1 MLAPRVSPAWSVR
14 GGAPPRRPLPRSS
27 SSSSRSSSRVPPIP
41 GGRDVDVRST
51 LATRATKDDILGTLV
66 TSLAEAA
73 REKIEKDFNELIL
86 EPFAE
91 PDPPTGLVPP
101 TDLADPDSKFVTV
114 RVRGESVDVHYKE
127 RLPPPG
133 RSGGESSSSS
143 VDALV
148 CLHGANGSEFS
159 FRNLLP
165 RVAAESGVRA
175 VAFDR
180 PPYGLSSRP
189 ALPPA
194 SSSDDAAGGANFVYT
209 PEGQAELTLAVMDA
223 LGIRKAALLGH
234 SAGAPVALD
243 AACAAPERCPEL
255 VFVAPAVFLG
265 EEEEEDDS
273 SDAPSDARR
282 RSSSNE
288 RSRGGDLRVRGGVVE
303 TETEPPATLSSA
315 PRTRSSRSSRGGGGG
330 GGGILR
336 LPLDRALRFAWFR
349 FLISRDSTGLNVVRG
364 SVRRQT
370 AAVEEGRAYPD
381 LPADVRAA
389 YVRPTKTVGWDEGLL
404 QLFRGGSFGGDGA
417 EKARR
422 RLPRLA
428 DAGARA
434 VVVVGTEDR
443 TTPPALAEGLRD
455 ALVRAG
461 VRDVRFERLRGG
473 GHLPMEQEAGGVRD
487 AFERVVAETLRAT
500 TPEPTTTGG
509 KGGAETGGDDGT
521 NDRPDEREAEEM
533 AAGDDD
539 LTAEAKVVKAADAPT
554 PTPTPTPEAN
564 AADVSRAAPTPTE
577 GGSSPGGGPSPA
589 NTRKRAAGAK
599 KATSYYET
607 IGGVRYD
614 RKVLDAFRAATE
626 GGSLVVG
633 AAEAEALF
641 GALSDGPRRL
651 VTRRD
656 GAKVRSAVTNVE
668 LDTAEYVME
677 RFEWTDEAKDWFEER
692 LRDER

>member
-1 MLAPRVSPAWSVR
+1 
-14 GGAPPRRPLPRSS
+14 
-27 SSSSRSSSRVPPIP
+27 
-41 GGRDVDVRST
+41 
-51 LATRATKDDILGTLV
+51 V

-255 VFVAPAVFLG
+255 VFVAPRRLPG
-265 EEEEEDDS
+265 RRRRRRRL

-303 TETEPPATLSSA
+303 TEPPATLSSA
-315 PRTRSSRSSRGGGGG
+315 PPTRSSRSSRGG

-500 TPEPTTTGG
+500 TPEPTTGG
-509 KGGAETGGDDGT
+509 KGGAETRGDDGT
-521 NDRPDEREAEEM
+521 NDRPDERKAEEM
-533 AAGDDD
+533 AAGDD

-564 AADVSRAAPTPTE
+564 AADVSRAAPTTTE
-577 GGSSPGGGPSPA
+577 GGSSPGAGALAYEYSEARGGGEEGDVVLRDDRRRAVRPQGSGRVQGGDGGRIPRRRRRRGGGA
-589 NTRKRAAGAK
+589 LRGALRRPEATRHAEGRREGEKRRHERRAGHRGVRHGTVRVDGRGEGLVRGATARRAVTGTRKCLFVSYFRKSLSRVITFSNARA
-599 KATSYYET
+599 
-607 IGGVRYD
+607 
-614 RKVLDAFRAATE
+614 
-626 GGSLVVG
+626 
-633 AAEAEALF
+633 
-641 GALSDGPRRL
+641 
-651 VTRRD
+651 
-656 GAKVRSAVTNVE
+656 
-668 LDTAEYVME
+668 
-677 RFEWTDEAKDWFEER
+677 
-692 LRDER
+692 